1 MKNKVIFTSSLL
13 ITALTITSPVFAQAA
28 DVTKI
33 QTFIQTIVGALS
45 ILAGSICTLYLGWG
59 GFKYMSSTDNPEA
72 LDGAK
77 RTIKNSLIGL
87 VIVLAAFSI
96 MTIVSGAATSAFGG
110 SH

>member
-1 MKNKVIFTSSLL
+1 MKKVIFTSSLF
-13 ITALTITSPVFAQAA
+13 ITALTIASPVFAQSA
-28 DVTKI
+28 DVSKVV
-33 QTFIQTIVGALS
+33 TFIQSVISALS

-110 SH
+110 GN

>member
-13 ITALTITSPVFAQAA
+13 IAALTITSPVFAQAA

-72 LDGAK
+72 LDGSK
-77 RTIKNSLIGL
+77 KTIKNSLIGL

-96 MTIVSGAATSAFGG
+96 MTIVSNAATSAFG
-110 SH
+110 H